1 VSPTSPPRRIPVDKR
16 RLATQVANE
25 LRDLILT
32 GGLQTGDQLKIVALA
47 EELGLSTQ
55 PVREALLHLSIE
67 GFVVGDPHKTLLV
80 APITLDDIRDV
91 YLVHGFVSGVLAER
105 AAKSLTDLDIETLE
119 KLAAECER
127 ELGERN
133 SAAASKLNTEFHHVI
148 SSSSGDHFLTTVLS
162 DTVEYLSDQSYDHHF
177 DGQMAA
183 AAEHMAI
190 IDALR
195 KGDGALAR
203 KLVMQHTE
211 QAGELTI
218 AHYRSIQKF

>member
-1 VSPTSPPRRIPVDKR
+1 
-16 RLATQVANE
+16 LATQVANE

-91 YLVHGFVSGVLAER
+91 YMVHAFVAGVLAER
-105 AAKSLTDLDIETLE
+105 AAKTLTEEDLAELE
-119 KLAAECER
+119 QLAEECER
-127 ELGERN
+127 ELGRRN
-133 SAAASKLNTEFHHVI
+133 STAASKLNTEFHRLI
-148 SSSSGDHFLTTVLS
+148 SASPESYFLTTVLS
-162 DTVEYLSDQSYDHHF
+162 GTVDYLSDQSYDHHF
-177 DGQMAA
+177 EGQMAA
-183 AAEHMAI
+183 AAEHVAI

-203 KLVMQHTE
+203 ELVTRHTE
-211 QAGELTI
+211 QAGELTV
-218 AHYRSIQKF
+218 AHYQAIQKL